1 MRGPITVTLMATTT
15 TDDGLGNTTD
25 ETTSTDYPGVRYAP
39 RSSAERTDARTPAVL
54 SGATLYARGDFPVH
68 AADSIVIADQHPLI
82 DGTWQ
87 VDGDAGYWG
96 VGVEAAIKRTP

>member
-1 MRGPITVTLMATTT
+1 MRGPITVTLVSTTT

-25 ETTSTDYPGVRYAP
+25 ETTSDDYLVRYAP
-39 RSSAERTDARTPAVL
+39 RSSSERTDNRTPAVL
-54 SGATLYARGDFPVH
+54 SGATLYARGEFPVY
-68 AADSIVIADQHPLI
+68 AADSIVIADQHPMI

-96 VGVEAAIKRTP
+96 VGVEVAIKRTP